1 MRLCLS
7 REPEGMSSTVSA
19 STGGQEDLQE
29 TIRVSG
35 IAHCFGLPR
44 GRYATVIT
52 VLMLIPLVSDDHG
65 AGPQRQ
71 SGDSI
76 ADAVPNRR
84 PAKGRRFL
92 KALVP

>member
-1 MRLCLS
+1 MRPCLG
-7 REPEGMSSTVSA
+7 RKPGGTYRRQNASA
-19 STGGQEDLQE
+19 GGAEDLQA
-29 TIRVSG
+29 TIWVSA
-35 IAHCFGLPR
+35 IAHCFELPR

-52 VLMLIPLVSDDHG
+52 VLTLIPLVSDDHG

-76 ADAVPNRR
+76 ADAVPIRR

-92 KALVP
+92 RALVP